1 MRRWRARE
9 ILDDL
14 RFWAGRTTR
23 RLKGRWTAL
32 SERAGDRARVFL
44 KDDWTNR
51 GPRRTSFGSFLS
63 GATTPRRMA
72 LAAGSNG
79 LSAVA
84 LVLYGV
90 FVVFAPRLPT
100 TIDLWDAN
108 RPPSLVILD
117 RTGEELAS
125 RGADYGETV
134 GIDELPPHLIDA
146 VLATE
151 DRRFYSHGGI
161 DPRGLA
167 RAMVVN
173 IRSGAIVQGGS
184 TITQQL
190 AKNAFLSAEKSATR
204 KAKEAMLAI
213 WIEGR
218 YSKDEI
224 LSVYLNRIYLG
235 AGAYGVDA
243 AAHIYFGKS
252 ARELTLQEA
261 AVIAALPK
269 APSTLAP
276 TKNPEGAFRRAAEV
290 IDNMVE
296 DGRLDRATA
305 EIAKAEPAVIVED
318 AEDAVYGYF
327 LDYVIAKLD
336 ERAEIALSEDLIVK
350 TTLDKRLQA
359 AAEEAVR
366 AVVEAE
372 GEAGGFSQGALIAY
386 APNGGVLA
394 VVGGKSYTESQFNRA
409 TQALRQPGSAFK
421 PFVYL
426 AALEAGMTPRA
437 VFVDAP
443 IEVEGWRPTNY
454 SDVYVGP
461 VRLSEAMGRSINTVS
476 VQVSE
481 AVGRNRVLETARA
494 LGVTTEMYEHPSIA
508 LGAFETTLEVITSA
522 YIPFATGGLSATP
535 HVLEAVETPE
545 GETLFRF
552 EPPEATRL
560 FSRVE
565 ANEMTHMMHQ
575 VMAGGTGRRADI
587 GGGRAVGKTGTT
599 NDWRD
604 AWFVG
609 FSQSVVAG
617 AWVGED
623 DYAPMNQVTG
633 GDAPARIWRAFMSE
647 AAKIE
652 RFPALPETYPAMR
665 FEEEQ
670 QLLVFY
676 ETLSEDFGDEEDDG
690 ARRLRLFGGRN

>member
-9 ILDDL
+9 ILDDF

-51 GPRRTSFGSFLS
+51 GPRRTSLGSFLS
-63 GATTPRRMA
+63 GAITPRRMA

-79 LSAVA
+79 LSAGV

-90 FVVFAPRLPT
+90 FVVFAPRLPS

-117 RTGEELAS
+117 RTGDELAS

-134 GIDELPPHLIDA
+134 SIDELPPHLIDA

-190 AKNAFLSAEKSATR
+190 AKNAFLSSEKSATR

-336 ERAEIALSEDLIVK
+336 ERAEIALSEDLIVR
-350 TTLDKRLQA
+350 TTLDRRLQE

-372 GEAGGFSQGALIAY
+372 GEAGGFSQGALIAC
-386 APNGGVLA
+386 AGAGNPVIGDSQA
-394 VVGGKSYTESQFNRA
+394 V
-409 TQALRQPGSAFK
+409 PGS
-421 PFVYL
+421 
-426 AALEAGMTPRA
+426 
-437 VFVDAP
+437 D
-443 IEVEGWRPTNY
+443 
-454 SDVYVGP
+454 
-461 VRLSEAMGRSINTVS
+461 
-476 VQVSE
+476 
-481 AVGRNRVLETARA
+481 
-494 LGVTTEMYEHPSIA
+494 
-508 LGAFETTLEVITSA
+508 
-522 YIPFATGGLSATP
+522 
-535 HVLEAVETPE
+535 
-545 GETLFRF
+545 
-552 EPPEATRL
+552 EP
-560 FSRVE
+560 
-565 ANEMTHMMHQ
+565 
-575 VMAGGTGRRADI
+575 AGGTIREENL
-587 GGGRAVGKTGTT
+587 AVHIRQDDAKTGRVDGVRQRFRHQPSKGRINFTG
-599 NDWRD
+599 REPCCILQHGR
-604 AWFVG
+604 VG
-609 FSQSVVAG
+609 PSKLCPRPAPG
-617 AWVGED
+617 GHKI
-623 DYAPMNQVTG
+623 YAEILVDRNANGFGPDQPTG
-633 GDAPARIWRAFMSE
+633 
-647 AAKIE
+647 K
-652 RFPALPETYPAMR
+652 Y
-665 FEEEQ
+665 
-670 QLLVFY
+670 
-676 ETLSEDFGDEEDDG
+676 
-690 ARRLRLFGGRN
+690 GG